1 MVDIKTERVKTKCL
15 RLQAQILHF
24 PNVRLLWINSYFPT
38 DPQTQNFNDNDLTE
52 VLTEAKQILDNSDYD
67 HVLWGRDL
75 NWDPNCNSGFAQTVG
90 DLMNRV
96 GLLSAWEKYPVSH
109 THVHTDLVSTSKL
122 DHFMMDKELLEAV
135 KDAGTLNLG
144 DNRSRHSPIR
154 IKINFGD

>member
-15 RLQAQILHF
+15 RLQTQILHF

-90 DLMNRV
+90 DLMN
-96 GLLSAWEKYPVSH
+96 
-109 THVHTDLVSTSKL
+109 
-122 DHFMMDKELLEAV
+122 
-135 KDAGTLNLG
+135 
-144 DNRSRHSPIR
+144 
-154 IKINFGD
+154 